1 MIHLIVLIR
10 GVWKLIKN
18 GILFW
23 QAVNWM
29 SALVFHCC
37 ISQVSSF
44 LQGKMACNLHL
55 LIDDAINQA
64 LWERAFALN
73 TSSDY
78 FRCLIWFGTLG
89 WFKSVNDPLVSESI
103 ELCNNS

>member
-10 GVWKLIKN
+10 GVWELIKN

-37 ISQVSSF
+37 ISQVSS
-44 LQGKMACNLHL
+44 
-55 LIDDAINQA
+55 DDAINQA

-78 FRCLIWFGTLG
+78 FRCLIWFGTFG